1 MSSVSRAKILVTG
14 GSGLLGHELQ
24 KLIPE
29 ALFPPRDE
37 FDVTNPEQI
46 ERYVIGKDIEL
57 ILHAA
62 AFTSPPKVDEDPVR
76 GIDVNIIG
84 TAHLVKLCCREK
96 IKLVYLC
103 TDYVFKGDKGSYKE
117 DDPVYPVNKYAWSK
131 LGGECAVRMHD
142 PHLIIRASFGPN
154 EFPYPKAFVDQWTS
168 RLPVAE
174 FAHKLVK
181 AIDSG
186 INGVLHIG
194 GDRQTVYEYAKGI
207 SPEKEIGGLSINDV
221 AFTPP
226 VDTSLDTAR
235 YKEVIEQTAKGT
247 GGKQRP

>member
-1 MSSVSRAKILVTG
+1 MSSICRDKILVTG
-14 GSGLLGHELQ
+14 GSGLLGRELQ
-24 KLIPE
+24 KLMPQ
-29 ALFPPRDE
+29 ALFPGRDE
-37 FDVTNPEQI
+37 FDVTNPELM
-46 ERYVIGKDIEL
+46 ERYLAGKDIEL

-84 TAHLVKLCCREK
+84 TAHLAKLCCRNK
-96 IKLVYLC
+96 LKLVYLC
-103 TDYVFKGDKGSYKE
+103 TDYVFKGDKGSYQE

-174 FAHKLVK
+174 FAKKLVK

-186 INGVLHIG
+186 ITGVLHIG
-194 GDRQTVYEYAKGI
+194 GERQTVLDYARRI
-207 SPEKEIGGLSINDV
+207 SPGKEIGEVSINDV
-221 AFTPP
+221 PFTPP
-226 VDTSLDTAR
+226 VDTSLDTSR
-235 YKEVIEQTAKGT
+235 YEQVIERSVKLPSERQA
-247 GGKQRP
+247 P

>member
-1 MSSVSRAKILVTG
+1 MSLVCREKILVTG
-14 GSGLLGHELQ
+14 GSGLFGRELQ

-29 ALFPPRDE
+29 ALFPARSE
-37 FDVTNPEQI
+37 FDVTNPELM
-46 ERYVIGKDIEL
+46 ERFMEGKDIEL

-62 AFTSPPKVDEDPVR
+62 AFTSPPKVDEDPVK

-84 TAHLVKLCCREK
+84 TAHLVKLCCRKK

-168 RLPVAE
+168 RLTVAE
-174 FAHKLVK
+174 FANKLVK
-181 AIDSG
+181 AIDSD

-194 GDRQTVYEYAKGI
+194 GERQTVYDYAKRI

-221 AFTPP
+221 PFTPP
-226 VDTSLDTAR
+226 VDTSLDATR
-235 YKEVIEQTAKGT
+235 YNELIEKTAKGT
-247 GGKQRP
+247 GGEQKP

>member
-1 MSSVSRAKILVTG
+1 MSSVCRATILVTG
-14 GSGLLGHELQ
+14 GSGLLGLELQ
-24 KLIPE
+24 KLIPG
-29 ALFPPRDE
+29 ALFPSRNE
-37 FDVTNPEQI
+37 FDVTNPEQM
-46 ERYVIGKDIEL
+46 ERFVIGKDIEL

-84 TAHLVKLCCREK
+84 TAHLAKLCSREK

-103 TDYVFKGDKGSYKE
+103 TDYVFKGDKGFYKE
-117 DDPVYPVNKYAWSK
+117 DDPVHPVNKYAWSK
-131 LGGECAVRMHD
+131 LGGECAVRIHD

-154 EFPYPKAFVDQWTS
+154 EFPYPKAFIDQWTS
-168 RLPVAE
+168 RLSVAE
-174 FAHKLVK
+174 FAQKLLK

-194 GDRQTVYEYAKGI
+194 GDRQTVYEYARGI
-207 SPEKEIGGLSINDV
+207 SPEKEIGRLSINDV

-226 VDTSLDTAR
+226 VDTSLDTTR
-235 YKEVIEQTAKGT
+235 YKEVIDQATIGT
-247 GGKQRP
+247 GGEQRS